1 MREPISFRKGIPFFC
16 SKSEV
21 EFRQDVYERYDEMVV
36 RQSALHMADEIWGG
50 YPMQKVLDF
59 AKSYYPKTPIQNIL
73 EVGCGV
79 GRWIA
84 EAAHEFPDANCWG
97 IDYSYQMLKQAN
109 DVWVNGKELILDLSN
124 RGFSKEVKIEGHN
137 IGNLQFGLA
146 KATDLPFEDESQDLI
161 LNSFLLDRV
170 DDPILSLK
178 EWYRVLKSNGR
189 LIIVTPLNFQQASHW
204 DNLYPPNKIKSILT
218 NIGFEILAWQED
230 LKIDE
235 LLDLHG
241 NNVRWKCL
249 GLVLWKT

>member
-1 MREPISFRKGIPFFC
+1 MRDPISYRKGIPFFC
-16 SKSEV
+16 EKSES
-21 EFRQDVYERYDEMVV
+21 EFRKDIYERYDDMVV

-59 AKSYYPKTPIQNIL
+59 AKLHYPKTPIQNIL

-84 EAAHEFPDANCWG
+84 EAAHAFPDANCWG

-109 DVWVNGKELILDLSN
+109 DHWVNGKDLILDLSN
-124 RGFSKEVKIEGHN
+124 RGFSKEVKIKGHT
-137 IGNLQFGLA
+137 IDNLQLGLA
-146 KATDLPFEDESQDLI
+146 KATDLPFEDESKDMVLS
-161 LNSFLLDRV
+161 SFLLDRV
-170 DDPILSLK
+170 DDPISALK

-189 LIIVTPLNFQQASHW
+189 LIIVTPLNFQQALHW